1 MEDRIDTGLAVH
13 YRAQKDCSLEL
24 KVGFNDSCVIYD
36 PIVVLKVRTPTLV
49 GAWTP

>member
-13 YRAQKDCSLEL
+13 YRAQKDCSIEL
-24 KVGFNDSCVIYD
+24 KVGFDDSCVIYD